1 MSPCRNMPVALRPHT
16 GISAFF
22 FLSRPRVRKVGVE
35 KVECLL
41 RSLRNGQSFSHDA
54 GGGISCRTREG
65 RVQQSTPH
73 ATQIVIP
80 PVTITV
86 PDRSGLWIIIR
97 FGATAST
104 KRNRSLSWKADIV
117 LQLAEKLSLA
127 KKIGLKTDT
136 AEEGERSLWL
146 DTWIAGLLL
155 PTTDLSTTGR
165 TSWRNNESQEPFFD
179 NSNEQG
185 TDFVRMGKFNLGSGT
200 VCLCED
206 AWFGNA
212 AFEDQSGIEKSIQ

>member
-1 MSPCRNMPVALRPHT
+1 
-16 GISAFF
+16 
-22 FLSRPRVRKVGVE
+22 
-35 KVECLL
+35 
-41 RSLRNGQSFSHDA
+41 
-54 GGGISCRTREG
+54 
-65 RVQQSTPH
+65 
-73 ATQIVIP
+73 
-80 PVTITV
+80 
-86 PDRSGLWIIIR
+86 
-97 FGATAST
+97 
-104 KRNRSLSWKADIV
+104 
-117 LQLAEKLSLA
+117 LSLA